1 MCEKIELDEL
11 IDDFI
16 EQNTDGILEGT
27 RGVKNLE
34 SLLNQ
39 IGYDGL
45 GDFLAD
51 NPGAIDAVLRWIG
64 YQDQITE
71 WHDALLD
78 SIKHADDG
86 GDPVAEVARKLD

>member
-1 MCEKIELDEL
+1 MYEEIEA
-11 IDDFI
+11 FI
-16 EQNTDGILEGT
+16 EQNTDGFLEGA

-51 NPGAIDAVLRWIG
+51 NPEAIDAVLRWIG
-64 YQDQITE
+64 DQDQKTE
-71 WHDALLD
+71 WRDALLD
-78 SIKHADDG
+78 SIAHDDDDDG
-86 GDPVAEVARKLD
+86 DPITDAARKLD